1 MGIIK
6 EDNSNFGTRYTFAK
20 TRFLATLAMLIL
32 ALGAYIYI
40 EYNYHT
46 NFEQSVQNQYD
57 TNNNNYE
64 ES

>member
-6 EDNSNFGTRYTFAK
+6 EDNSNFKTRYEFTM
-20 TRFLATLAMLIL
+20 TRFFATLAMLFI
-32 ALGAYIYI
+32 ALGAYFYI
-40 EYNYHT
+40 EYNYHV

-57 TNNNNYE
+57 TNNNYE